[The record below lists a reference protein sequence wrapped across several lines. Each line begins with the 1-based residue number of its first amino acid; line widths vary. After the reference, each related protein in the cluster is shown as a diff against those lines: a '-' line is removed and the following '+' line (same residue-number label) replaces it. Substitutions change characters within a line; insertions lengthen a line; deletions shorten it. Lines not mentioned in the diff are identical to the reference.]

1 MPLVWARSIG
11 FEEVCDSDF
20 AILQKYSAQLLADYL
35 KRDFATSKNVAESG
49 LKYCPPA
56 PCLAPPVPHEGQQG
70 LLLHLHL
77 PLLDLVLDLYLV
89 LVVLSLLILVVKLV
103 LAVLHFQFLPYTL

>member
-35 KRDFATSKNVAESG
+35 IRDFATSKNVAESG
-49 LKYCPPA
+49 FKYCPPA
-56 PCLAPPVPHEGQQG
+56 PCLAPPVPHERQQR

-77 PLLDLVLDLYLV
+77 PLLLVLDLYMV

-103 LAVLHFQFLPYTL
+103 L